1 MGQVYGEEDAMVKT
15 GDPAAKQVLLTA
27 ADSLASRYDEKVGG
41 ISCCDWNPAWHL
53 PLVIDTMA
61 YRFTK
66 DPRMLD
72 AAHKVTDY
80 YLARLPEDSVPNWD
94 FDAPR

>member
-1 MGQVYGEEDAMVKT
+1 MT
-15 GDPAAKQVLLTA
+15 
-27 ADSLASRYDEKVGG
+27 RRWGG
-41 ISCCDWNPAWHL
+41 INCCDWNAAWHL

-94 FDAPR
+94 FPMTVSL